1 MEHAA
6 RDAARQLGLEP
17 TGHAARGI
25 GGGSRGVLAVRVPD
39 VAALLAV
46 PYLLNVLRF
55 SGVTDTDSGQANA
68 GWKTF
73 LWLNY
78 LTGFLVTMLL
88 IWWAAVRPV

>member
-1 MEHAA
+1 MRLRIAFGQQVA
-6 RDAARQLGLEP
+6 RIDQVALKRAERRQL
-17 TGHAARGI
+17 
-25 GGGSRGVLAVRVPD
+25 
-39 VAALLAV
+39 AALLAV

-55 SGVTDTDSGQANA
+55 SGVTDTDSGRANA

-88 IWWAAVRPV
+88 IWWATVRPV